1 MKRLIVKEG
10 WPLIFGLPLLLA
22 TLGGSLAW
30 FGVPHILW
38 ISLPLSV
45 ASAGVLLYYFREP
58 QRTVDV
64 EFDAATILSG
74 ADGLVGEIELVEAP
88 LYLNRPAVRV
98 SVAPGPLDAHVNRC
112 PIPGELTRINTE
124 APTPSEPSARHCM
137 LIHGERTECLVQ
149 QIVEPVVRRA
159 VHWFDRGLDRGKR
172 LARGERLGRLK
183 FGSRLDVYLP
193 AEDVEIL
200 VATGERVVAGVTAIA
215 RLKRP
220 RKNKSGKNHR
230 GQNGESKP
238 AAIS

>member
-10 WPLIFGLPLLLA
+10 WPFIFGLPLLLA

-38 ISLPLSV
+38 VSLLSAV
-45 ASAGVLLYYFREP
+45 ALVCVLLYYFREP
-58 QRTVDV
+58 QRVIDL
-64 EFDAATILSG
+64 ECDAATILSG
-74 ADGLVGEIELVEAP
+74 ADGFVREIELVEAP

-98 SVAPGPLDAHVNRC
+98 RVAPGPLDARVNRC

-124 APTPSEPSARHCM
+124 AATSTEPAARHCM
-137 LIHGERTECLVQ
+137 LIHGERTECVVQ

-159 VHWFDRGLDRGKR
+159 VNWLDRGLARGKR
-172 LARGERLGRLK
+172 FARGERLGRLK
-183 FGSRLDVYLP
+183 FGSQLDVFLP

-200 VATGERVVAGVTAIA
+200 VTSGERVVAGVTAIA

-220 RKNKSGKNHR
+220 RKKRSKKNK
-230 GQNGESKP
+230 
-238 AAIS
+238 AATS